1 MRRFTLVQDIA
12 LDLDEHWR
20 LFLDDDFD
28 RTMYLEGF
36 GFPRYEL
43 LDHRD
48 SEVESFRRIRV
59 VPKLDV
65 PGPVAKLLGS
75 SFAYTEEQTFDKKA
89 RTFNSR
95 VIPSVLADRLHSTS
109 SVRAESSGAGR
120 TRRNVEVTVEARI
133 FGVGTVVE
141 GALEK
146 NLRTGWDNAAA
157 YMNKHAQTLRAKPV

>member
-1 MRRFTLVQDIA
+1 MRRFTMIQDIA

-28 RTMYLEGF
+28 KKMYLEGF

-43 LDHRD
+43 LEHRD
-48 SEVESFRRIRV
+48 AEAESFRRIRV

-89 RTFNSR
+89 RKVRAR
-95 VIPSVLADRLHSTS
+95 VIPSVLSDRMGSES
-109 SVRAESSGAGR
+109 SVAAEAAGPGK
-120 TRRNVEVTVEARI
+120 TRRTVEISVEARI
-133 FGVGTVVE
+133 FGIGGVVE
-141 GALEK
+141 SALEK
-146 NLRTGWDNAAA
+146 NLRSGWDNAAA
-157 YMNKHAQTLRAKPV
+157 YMNKHAANVKP

>member
-1 MRRFTLVQDIA
+1 MRRFTMVQDIA

-28 RTMYLEGF
+28 KKMYLEGF

-48 SEVESFRRIRV
+48 GEAESFRRIRV

-65 PGPVAKLLGS
+65 PGPVAKILGS

-89 RTFNSR
+89 RTSRSR
-95 VIPSVLADRLHSTS
+95 VVPSVLADRLGSDS
-109 SVRAESSGAGR
+109 AVRAEAAGAGK
-120 TRRNVEVTVEARI
+120 TRRTIDISVEARI
-133 FGVGTVVE
+133 FGIGGMVE
-141 GALEK
+141 SALEK

-157 YMNKHAQTLRAKPV
+157 YMNKHAAQNAQKK

>member
-1 MRRFTLVQDIA
+1 MRRFTMVQDIA
-12 LDLDEHWR
+12 LDLEEHWR

-28 RTMYLEGF
+28 KAMYLEGF

-43 LDHRD
+43 LEHRD
-48 SEVESFRRIRV
+48 GDGESFRRIRV

-89 RTFNSR
+89 RTLRAR
-95 VIPSVLADRLHSTS
+95 VIPSVLADRLGSTS
-109 SVRAESSGAGR
+109 AVRAESTASGK

-133 FGVGTVVE
+133 FGIGTVVE

-146 NLRTGWDNAAA
+146 NLRTGWEKAAA
-157 YMNKHAQTLRAKPV
+157 YMNKHAARKG